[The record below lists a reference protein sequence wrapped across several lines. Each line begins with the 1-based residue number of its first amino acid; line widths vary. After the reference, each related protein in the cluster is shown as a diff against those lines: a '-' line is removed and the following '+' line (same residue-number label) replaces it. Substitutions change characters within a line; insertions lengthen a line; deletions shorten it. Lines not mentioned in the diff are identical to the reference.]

1 MDLYVAQL
9 GHCQLQPSLQ
19 ALVVRLTQFIAIPQ
33 VVQFML
39 LANRPLLFK
48 KSIAATVPLAK
59 IIGPRVDIDKDIMK
73 ARLLV
78 NRQMYIIIM

>member
-33 VVQFML
+33 VVQFLL

-48 KSIAATVPLAK
+48 KSIAAIVPLAK
-59 IIGPRVDIDKDIMK
+59 IIGPRIDIDIMK
-73 ARLLV
+73 EARNKTIESTRV
-78 NRQMYIIIM
+78 G